1 MYVVCGLT
9 HIDLEIVWGS
19 KVPAA
24 SDKGYPPIFDRM
36 SFWVLYHEDKAI
48 AYTGSLRVTDDIVL
62 VGNTYIRKEHRN
74 KGLHSFLLEKRNNS
88 RLLKDSIKVTVINP
102 IEDSKKENLIKVV
115 EKLGYKKVQKIDDIS
130 LNMPEDI
137 FEGITSHNKEIW
149 RC

>member
-1 MYVVCGLT
+1 MYVVSGLT

-19 KVPAA
+19 ELPTA
-24 SDKGYPPIFDRM
+24 SDKGYPAIFNKM
-36 SFWVLYHEDKAI
+36 SFWVLYHEEQVI
-48 AYTGSLRVTDDIVL
+48 AYTGSLRITDDIVL

-115 EKLGYKKVQKIDDIS
+115 ENLGYKKVEKIGDIS

-137 FEGITSHNKEIW
+137 FEGIMSHNKEIW

>member
-9 HIDLEIVWGS
+9 YTDLEIVWGS
-19 KVPAA
+19 KVPTA
-24 SDKGYPPIFDRM
+24 SDKGYPPIFDKM
-36 SFWVLYHEDKAI
+36 SFWVLCHEDKAI
-48 AYTGSLRVTDDIVL
+48 AYTGSLRITDDIVL

-74 KGLHSFLLEKRNNS
+74 KGLHSFLLEKRNES

-130 LNMPEDI
+130 LTMPEDI
-137 FEGITSHNKEIW
+137 FEGIMSHNKEIW

>member
-1 MYVVCGLT
+1 MYVVSGLT

-19 KVPAA
+19 KVPTA
-24 SDKGYPPIFDRM
+24 SDKGYPPIFDKM
-36 SFWVLYHEDKAI
+36 SFWVLYHEEQAI
-48 AYTGSLRVTDDIVL
+48 AYTGSLRITDDIVL

-74 KGLHSFLLEKRNNS
+74 KGLHTFLLEKRNKS

-102 IEDSKKENLIKVV
+102 IEDYKKENLIKVV
-115 EKLGYKKVQKIDDIS
+115 TKLGYKKVEKIDDIS

-137 FEGITSHNKEIW
+137 FEHIMNHNKEVW

>member
-1 MYVVCGLT
+1 MYVVSGLT

-19 KVPAA
+19 EVPTA
-24 SDKGYPPIFDRM
+24 SEKGYPPIFDKM
-36 SFWVLYHEDKAI
+36 SFWVLYHDDKVI
-48 AYTGSLRVTDDIVL
+48 GYTGSLRITDDIVL

-74 KGLHSFLLEKRNNS
+74 KGLHSFLLNKRNNS

-115 EKLGYKKVQKIDDIS
+115 ENLGYKKVEKIDDIS

-137 FEGITSHNKEIW
+137 FERIMSHNKEVW

>member
-19 KVPAA
+19 KVPTA

-48 AYTGSLRVTDDIVL
+48 AYTGSLRISDDIVL
-62 VGNTYIRKEHRN
+62 VGNTYIRKEHRG
-74 KGLHSFLLEKRNNS
+74 KGLHSFLLNKRNNS

-115 EKLGYKKVQKIDDIS
+115 QNLGYKKVEKIDDIPF
-130 LNMPEDI
+130 NMPEDI
-137 FEGITSHNKEIW
+137 FEGIMSHNKEIW

>member
-1 MYVVCGLT
+1 MYVVSGLT

-19 KVPAA
+19 KLPTA
-24 SDKGYPPIFDRM
+24 SDKGYPSIFDKM
-36 SFWVLYHEDKAI
+36 SFWVLYHEDEVI
-48 AYTGSLRVTDDIVL
+48 AYTGSLRITDDIVL

-74 KGLHSFLLEKRNNS
+74 KGLHSFLLQKRNES

-115 EKLGYKKVQKIDDIS
+115 SKLGYKKVEKIDDIS
-130 LNMPEDI
+130 PNMPEDI
-137 FEGITSHNKEIW
+137 FEGIMNHNKEVW